1 VALEA
6 PPAAVAVVFPDAVS
20 PPDLPDSPADALA
33 ELQAMT
39 ALHVGEFMQ
48 VVQNAKTE
56 TWHLVGRRECGAD
69 PDGETVEGTWAVV
82 RDTVD
87 RADGDRCGNCRWP

>member
-1 VALEA
+1 
-6 PPAAVAVVFPDAVS
+6 
-20 PPDLPDSPADALA
+20 
-33 ELQAMT
+33 
-39 ALHVGEFMQ
+39 MQ